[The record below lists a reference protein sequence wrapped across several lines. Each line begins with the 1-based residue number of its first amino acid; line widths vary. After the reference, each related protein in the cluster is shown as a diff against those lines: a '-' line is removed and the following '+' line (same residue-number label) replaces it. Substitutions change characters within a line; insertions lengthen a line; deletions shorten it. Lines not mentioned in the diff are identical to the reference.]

1 MLNVIAFTWL
11 LHMFMIGQF
20 GVVSK
25 AYYYMPEENKKVEVA
40 VKTVKC
46 VLLIL

>member
-1 MLNVIAFTWL
+1 MLHVIAFTWL
-11 LHMFMIGQF
+11 LWFMIGQF

-25 AYYYMPEENKKVEVA
+25 AYYTPEENKKIEVA

>member
-11 LHMFMIGQF
+11 LRMFMIGQF

-25 AYYYMPEENKKVEVA
+25 AYYMPEENKKVEVA

>member
-1 MLNVIAFTWL
+1 
-11 LHMFMIGQF
+11 MFIIGQF
-20 GVVSK
+20 GVVNK
-25 AYYYMPEENKKVEVA
+25 AYYKPEENKKVEVA